1 MGQRLCL
8 RAGLGDTNRT
18 LKPFARYRVRE
29 IRLLTP
35 AKSTMLSSLNEK
47 SLLVTAGPVE
57 RSVLADRLSRSN
69 VVITVV
75 LGWLSLPFFCL
86 LLVLD
91 YDRLS
96 VGKFAQS
103 ELYLAL
109 AVLHLV
115 FGLSVISALVTWWLQ
130 RRSPHEVPVRW
141 SRLHLALM
149 AGSLMLMGLL
159 GILERGSLV
168 VMALALI
175 SFNLVFFVPM
185 YWRWALN
192 SIAALGSLLLVLS
205 LMQEDATRTLVL
217 GIELLALIVTAN
229 FSGGLLNRQRVQ
241 ALLTEHRLAQMA
253 HVDELTGLASR
264 RRVEDFLRQEIAE
277 LAQGQGLC
285 LIIVDI
291 DHFKQVNDTF
301 GHNTGDDVLRG
312 VARLMQQRV
321 RVEDLIGR
329 WGGEEFLV
337 ICVDSSLDAA
347 VELAERLRQRLLQHS
362 FAQVGT
368 KTASFGVASAT
379 PNDTPGSLVE
389 RADRALYLA
398 KQSGRNQVRASAA

>member
-1 MGQRLCL
+1 
-8 RAGLGDTNRT
+8 
-18 LKPFARYRVRE
+18 
-29 IRLLTP
+29 
-35 AKSTMLSSLNEK
+35 
-47 SLLVTAGPVE
+47 
-57 RSVLADRLSRSN
+57 
-69 VVITVV
+69 
-75 LGWLSLPFFCL
+75 
-86 LLVLD
+86 
-91 YDRLS
+91 
-96 VGKFAQS
+96 
-103 ELYLAL
+103 
-109 AVLHLV
+109 
-115 FGLSVISALVTWWLQ
+115 
-130 RRSPHEVPVRW
+130 
-141 SRLHLALM
+141 
-149 AGSLMLMGLL
+149 MLMGLL

-217 GIELLALIVTAN
+217 GIELLSLIVTAN

-253 HVDELTGLASR
+253 HVDALTGLASR

>member
-1 MGQRLCL
+1 
-8 RAGLGDTNRT
+8 
-18 LKPFARYRVRE
+18 
-29 IRLLTP
+29 
-35 AKSTMLSSLNEK
+35 
-47 SLLVTAGPVE
+47 
-57 RSVLADRLSRSN
+57 
-69 VVITVV
+69 
-75 LGWLSLPFFCL
+75 
-86 LLVLD
+86 
-91 YDRLS
+91 
-96 VGKFAQS
+96 
-103 ELYLAL
+103 
-109 AVLHLV
+109 
-115 FGLSVISALVTWWLQ
+115 
-130 RRSPHEVPVRW
+130 
-141 SRLHLALM
+141 
-149 AGSLMLMGLL
+149 
-159 GILERGSLV
+159 
-168 VMALALI
+168 
-175 SFNLVFFVPM
+175 
-185 YWRWALN
+185 
-192 SIAALGSLLLVLS
+192 
-205 LMQEDATRTLVL
+205 
-217 GIELLALIVTAN
+217 LALIVTAN

-253 HVDELTGLASR
+253 HVDALTGLASR